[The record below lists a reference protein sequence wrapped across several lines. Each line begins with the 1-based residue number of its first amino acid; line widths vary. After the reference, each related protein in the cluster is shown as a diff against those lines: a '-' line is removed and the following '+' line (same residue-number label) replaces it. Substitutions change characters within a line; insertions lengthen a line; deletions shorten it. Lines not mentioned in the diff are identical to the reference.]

1 MKKQQIIN
9 KKANIPTAIE
19 SYFKTRGWHAHTT
32 LEQQHDKQLS
42 MNQILVNELGRQRN
56 DQSAIS
62 KVSRCQQGRYV
73 PTRPSITSKVSRQGR
88 EESAVRDSSPVE
100 AAAAGARWG
109 GRGRA
114 EATGGFRLG
123 EAIQGRFASAFFLDS
138 GPHIYYTMTGFY
150 VHLIHFL

>member
-88 EESAVRDSSPVE
+88 EESAVRDSSPAE
-100 AAAAGARWG
+100 EAAAGARWE
-109 GRGRA
+109 A
-114 EATGGFRLG
+114 EGARKRPEVSVLARLFK
-123 EAIQGRFASAFFLDS
+123 ADLLARSFSILVL
-138 GPHIYYTMTGFY
+138 IYTTP
-150 VHLIHFL
+150 

>member
-19 SYFKTRGWHAHTT
+19 SYFKTQGWHAHTT

-100 AAAAGARWG
+100 EAAAGARWE
-109 GRGRA
+109 A
-114 EATGGFRLG
+114 EGARKRPEVSVWARLFK
-123 EAIQGRFASAFFLDS
+123 ADLLARSFSILVL
-138 GPHIYYTMTGFY
+138 IYTTLRLVSMY
-150 VHLIHFL
+150 I